1 MSRDATLFE
10 KIWNAHV
17 VKRFEGERDLVF
29 VDRHILQETTSAAA
43 FAGLKRERR
52 RVAHPE
58 LTLATQDH
66 IVSTEHERDE
76 ASNPA
81 GVELLQLMRT
91 NAEAHG
97 IRHFGLGDP
106 RQGIVHVIGPELG
119 AALPGTILACGDSHT
134 STVGGLGAFG
144 IGVGTSEVEHVLAS
158 QTLLLPRPKT
168 MRLVFDNVP
177 PPGLSAKDLILAA
190 IGRFGIAAGR
200 AHAVEYAGPAIRSL
214 PIEARLTICNMSIEL
229 GARLG
234 FIAPDDTTFAYLAG
248 RPYAPRGVDWDLA
261 MAQWRNLVSAPDAV
275 FDRELRLDCSRLA
288 PQVSWGTTP
297 EDVIGIDECIP
308 DPATYGEADRRDR
321 AAAAL
326 QYMGLAPGAS
336 LAGLKVDVVFIGSCT
351 NGRISDLQAAAAIAR
366 GRKVSAHVRAVVVPG
381 SEAVKR
387 EAEAEGLDRVFREAG
402 FEWRSP
408 GCSMCVSINQD
419 MVPPGARCIATSNR
433 NFEGRQGPGS
443 RTHLASP
450 AMAAAAAVS
459 GAITDVRMLA
469 A

>member
-1 MSRDATLFE
+1 MSGNATLFE
-10 KIWNAHV
+10 KVWNAHV
-17 VKRFEGERDLVF
+17 VKRFEGGRDLVF

-52 RVAHPE
+52 PVAHPE

-66 IVSTEHERDE
+66 IVSTEPGRDE
-76 ASNPA
+76 TSNPA
-81 GVELLQLMRT
+81 GIELLQLMRT
-91 NAEAHG
+91 NAAAHG
-97 IRHFGLGDP
+97 IRHFGIGDP

-168 MRLVFDNVP
+168 MRLVFDNQP

-200 AHAVEYAGPAIRSL
+200 AHAVEYAGQAIRNL

-234 FIAPDDTTFAYLAG
+234 FIAPDDTTFTYLAG

-261 MAQWRNLVSAPDAV
+261 IAQWRNLQSSPDAV
-275 FDRELRLDCSRLA
+275 FDRELSIDCSRLA

-297 EDVIGIDECIP
+297 EDVIGIDERIP
-308 DPATYGEADRRDR
+308 DPATYRDGERRER

-326 QYMGLAPGAS
+326 QYMGLAPGVA
-336 LAGLKVDVVFIGSCT
+336 LAGLKVDVAFIGSCT
-351 NGRISDLQAAAAIAR
+351 NGRLSDLQAAAAIAK
-366 GRKVSAHVRAVVVPG
+366 GRKVQSHVRAIVVPG
-381 SEAVKR
+381 SETVKR

-419 MVPPGARCIATSNR
+419 MVAPGARCIATSNR

-450 AMAAAAAVS
+450 AMAAAAAIN
-459 GAITDVRMLA
+459 GAITDVRTLA

>member
-1 MSRDATLFE
+1 MSGDATLFE

-66 IVSTEHERDE
+66 IVSTEPERDE
-76 ASNPA
+76 TSNPA
-81 GVELLQLMRT
+81 GIELLQLMRT
-91 NAEAHG
+91 NAAAHG

-168 MRLVFDNVP
+168 MRLVFDNQP

-200 AHAVEYAGPAIRSL
+200 AHAIEYAGKAICNL

-248 RPYAPRGVDWDLA
+248 RPYAPRGVDWELA
-261 MAQWRNLVSAPDAV
+261 IAQWRNLQSSPDAV
-275 FDRELRLDCSRLA
+275 FDRELSIDCSRLA

-297 EDVIGIDECIP
+297 EDVIGIDERIP
-308 DPATYGEADRRDR
+308 DPATYSEGERRER

-326 QYMGLAPGAS
+326 QYMGLAPGVA
-336 LAGLKVDVVFIGSCT
+336 LAGLKVDVAFIGSCT
-351 NGRISDLQAAAAIAR
+351 NGRLSDLQAAAAIAK
-366 GRKVSAHVRAVVVPG
+366 GRKVQSHVRAIVVPG

-419 MVPPGARCIATSNR
+419 MVAPGARCIATSNR

-450 AMAAAAAVS
+450 AMAAAAAIS
-459 GAITDVRMLA
+459 GAITDVRTFA